1 MMVLRPKPSVGH
13 RTARLTVVRNVCSRV
28 YPDHWRKSGSTH
40 TMCPTSGAAKVCDC
54 AAWAHSIMVAAGSGR
69 WQSAASVLLD
79 LAKFYWIWLPV
90 LLDLAKFYEHV
101 GHDRLWEEGSQNK
114 LPKATPGLLLRFLG
128 GSSRQTSA
136 LPSGPF
142 FLVAVAPPQPPN

>member
-1 MMVLRPKPSVGH
+1 MSYFWGFQGVRLCCLGALDHGGGWKRPMAVGGFCV
-13 RTARLTVVRNVCSRV
+13 TGFSQILL
-28 YPDHWRKSGSTH
+28 DL
-40 TMCPTSGAAKVCDC
+40 
-54 AAWAHSIMVAAGSGR
+54 
-69 WQSAASVLLD
+69 ASVLLD
-79 LAKFYWIWLPV
+79 LAKFN
-90 LLDLAKFYEHV
+90 EHV
-101 GHDRLWEEGSQNK
+101 GHDHLLKEGSQNK